1 MNQKWRRYSVAIA
14 GLLSLAFLS
23 GCGDGDPRAKSTP
36 PPPAVTVVAVAAHDI
51 TPSVTFTGRVQAR
64 DKVDL
69 RARVEGFL
77 EKRLFSEGQNVN
89 EGDLL
94 FVIEQAPYKASMV
107 EIEADIQ
114 KAQAA
119 LKLAEIEVGRATQL
133 VSREVGTQKR
143 VDETTAKQGEARGEL
158 ARLKASLE
166 KAQLQLS
173 YTEIRAPLAGRIG
186 RATISVGNFVG
197 PSSGPLA
204 TIVRQDPIYISF
216 PVTQREM
223 LEFRKN
229 QSTSDAEPTIHA
241 RLADGSRYPHTGKVD
256 FVDVTV
262 SQGTDTVQVRAVF
275 PNPDRILV
283 DGQLVSVLGEAGK
296 AQSSLVI
303 PQQALQVDQA
313 GPFVLVVDSASK
325 VDMRRIE
332 AAALPE
338 GRVSVTKGLK
348 AGEKVITQGVQKVRP
363 GQIVEA
369 TEVAPQA

>member
-1 MNQKWRRYSVAIA
+1 VNQKWRRYSVAIA
-14 GLLSLAFLS
+14 GLLPLSFLS

-119 LKLAEIEVGRATQL
+119 LKLAEVEVGRATQL

>member
-119 LKLAEIEVGRATQL
+119 LKLAEVEVGRATQL

-186 RATISVGNFVG
+186 RATISIGNFVG

>member
-1 MNQKWRRYSVAIA
+1 
-14 GLLSLAFLS
+14 
-23 GCGDGDPRAKSTP
+23 
-36 PPPAVTVVAVAAHDI
+36 VAAHDI

-119 LKLAEIEVGRATQL
+119 LKLAEVEVGRATQL

>member
-1 MNQKWRRYSVAIA
+1 
-14 GLLSLAFLS
+14 
-23 GCGDGDPRAKSTP
+23 
-36 PPPAVTVVAVAAHDI
+36 VAAHDI

-77 EKRLFSEGQNVN
+77 EKRLFSEGQNVT

-94 FVIEQAPYKASMV
+94 FVIEQAPYKASIV

-229 QSTSDAEPTIHA
+229 QSTGDAEPTIYA

>member
-1 MNQKWRRYSVAIA
+1 VNQKWRRYSVAIA

-119 LKLAEIEVGRATQL
+119 LKLAEVEVGRATQL

-229 QSTSDAEPTIHA
+229 QSTGDAEPTIYA

>member
-119 LKLAEIEVGRATQL
+119 LKLAEVEVGRATQL

-229 QSTSDAEPTIHA
+229 QSTGDAEPTIYA